1 MACPTKSRDA
11 SLFAWLDCYGCI
23 ENLLITRFKWVADII
38 NYYTPNILSAVSSR
52 PFTLYILKKKKIYVK
67 LKYWCGRVEVPNYS

>member
-52 PFTLYILKKKKIYVK
+52 PFTLYILKKKKK
-67 LKYWCGRVEVPNYS
+67 MCQTCGLVEVWNYS